1 MARKKQDKHSAPEMD
16 LECIDIF
23 YIPKPMAEMYRV
35 LREAV
40 AEDLLVFLE
49 AKDYTAK
56 RVNDNTDEG
65 EAIIA
70 LDSNDQEVF
79 RFFLNP
85 TNISASQEARD
96 KEEFELFIEN
106 QMKGMGK

>member
-1 MARKKQDKHSAPEMD
+1 MARKKQDKHRAPEMD

-40 AEDLLVFLE
+40 AEDLLAFLE
-49 AKDYTAK
+49 AKNYTAK
-56 RVNDNTDEG
+56 RVKDNPDEG

-70 LDSNDQEVF
+70 LDENDQEVF
-79 RFFLNP
+79 RFYLNP

-96 KEEFELFIEN
+96 KEEFAVYIEHK
-106 QMKGMGK
+106 MKGMGK